1 MSNLTPSTI
10 AYDVFLNK
18 QQYALVQEILTH
30 ESDDGYPYLRQVLA
44 LYVIEQDDDWKHIDV
59 SKLLVFEP

>member
-10 AYDVFLNK
+10 AYDVLRNK

-30 ESDDGYPYLRQVLA
+30 ESDDGYPYLRQVVA
-44 LYVIEQDDDWKHIDV
+44 LYYVQNSDTKINPTD
-59 SKLLVFEP
+59 LLVDSP